1 MAGWARFFVT
11 ASQKFFAGYHQGVM
25 RWPHILVYGY
35 GIFLIATGIE
45 AASKSSISLIAGG
58 ISGLLVLACGYII
71 PKQPR
76 FGYIGASVIAL
87 LIAGRFIPDA
97 ISKGKIWPS
106 AVIGGISILVFLAL
120 GAAHM
125 MSKSKSASEN

>member
-1 MAGWARFFVT
+1 
-11 ASQKFFAGYHQGVM
+11 M